1 MANRTF
7 GSIDPEARKKRTA
20 EQFTLQGLYDFD
32 VTDRSGT
39 VVHAE
44 DEQWSETF
52 TCLRN
57 PPAGVFDDMIA
68 SVGYDRAGNEQY
80 NQLSIVRFLRG
91 VVIPNDETRLVDL
104 LNDKARS
111 LDLQD
116 AIGPMFLDL
125 CERLGKRPTTPS
137 SS

>member
-7 GSIDPEARKKRTA
+7 GSIDPEARKKRPV
-20 EQFTLQGLYDFD
+20 EQFTLQGLYEFD
-32 VTDRSGT
+32 VKDRAGK
-39 VVHAE
+39 VVHSE

-57 PPAGVFDDMIA
+57 PPAGVLDEMVA

-80 NQLSIVRFLRG
+80 NHLSIVRFLRG
-91 VVIPNDETRLVDL
+91 VVIPADEQRLVDL

-116 AIGPMFLDL
+116 DIGPMFLDL
-125 CERLGKRPTTPS
+125 CERLGARPTTPPS
-137 SS
+137 S